1 MHLAERR
8 LRSTRATHNTA
19 WLVQARRYISILCLC
34 LYSPGISLFVS
45 LFLSDAADGWS
56 FQWRFGFMVTAT
68 REDSE
73 SPCNGHLINRFQIW
87 DRTARTGG
95 SNKQVTDNGGERSIL
110 INSSKI
116 TYVEPLYGRYMKT
129 RMRIYNCYGSH
140 RGQHLLYL

>member
-1 MHLAERR
+1 
-8 LRSTRATHNTA
+8 
-19 WLVQARRYISILCLC
+19 
-34 LYSPGISLFVS
+34 
-45 LFLSDAADGWS
+45 
-56 FQWRFGFMVTAT
+56 MVTAT

-95 SNKQVTDNGGERSIL
+95 SNKQVTDDGGERSIL

-129 RMRIYNCYGSH
+129 RMRIYNCCSSH
-140 RGQHLLYL
+140 RGQHQSVVSMVFAFTRAVRREKTWSAHKCSFKISVCNYFIGPYTSFQIQTSPGKM